1 MKTLQTISRNQLVV
15 LALPRRLVRDVF
27 SLAADIAAR
36 GPLRV
41 IDGGNLFNVLT
52 LSRIIRRKVT
62 DVEKALNRIY
72 ISRAFT
78 CYQMESMLHDLP
90 TPHNPVLLLDLLNTF
105 YDESVNDQTSQRLLS
120 NCVRHLRRASA
131 SAPVLVSIFPPPKAH
146 CRPFLIDT
154 LRDAADQTWQWES
167 RANAPQQMALWSE

>member
-1 MKTLQTISRNQLVV
+1 MNTLKIITINQLVV
-15 LALPRRLVRDVF
+15 LALPRRQMRDIF
-27 SLAADIAAR
+27 SLAADMGAR

-90 TPHNPVLLLDLLNTF
+90 TPPSPVLLLDLLNTF

-120 NCVRHLRRASA
+120 NCIRHLRRVSS
-131 SAPVLVSIFPPPKAH
+131 SAPVLVSIFPPPKAD
-146 CRPFLIDT
+146 CRPFLIDM
-154 LRDAADQTWQWES
+154 LRGAADQTWQWQTQIS
-167 RANAPQQMALWSE
+167 APMQPALWSE

>member
-1 MKTLQTISRNQLVV
+1 MNMLQTVSLNQLVV
-15 LALPRRLVRDVF
+15 LALPRRRTKDVF

-41 IDGGNLFNVLT
+41 LDGGNLFNVLT

-62 DVEKALNRIY
+62 HVEEALNRIY

-78 CYQMESMLHDLP
+78 CFQMESMLHDIP

-105 YDESVNDQTSQRLLS
+105 YDESVNDQTSRRLLS
-120 NCVRHLRRASA
+120 NSIRHLRRLSS
-131 SAPVLVSIFPPPKAH
+131 SAPVLVCIFPPPKADK
-146 CRPFLIDT
+146 RAFLIDM
-154 LRDAADQTWQWES
+154 LRGAADQTWQWQAETT
-167 RANAPQQMALWSE
+167 AALQPALWE